1 MILSLT
7 EAQIFKALGLFLTDV
22 LPAGTPVFKAQ
33 TNRVPEPRETNFVS
47 MTPILRERL
56 ETNIDSYDSAQD
68 VQVLTFAALTTTP
81 VVGDT
86 VVNGGAT
93 ARGVVTA
100 VAATTV
106 TVNTLAQQYFAI
118 GDVVSNTTHAGVVGT
133 MTGLSYGSATSM
145 QPIKMTIQLDVHGPL
160 AGDNAQIIS
169 TLLRDTYGVDQFATS
184 GFDVTPLY
192 TSDPKQLPF
201 INGEEQI
208 ETRYVVDAVL
218 QCNPVVTL
226 PQQYGQTA
234 VIAVQPALP

>member
-1 MILSLT
+1 MQVNLT

-22 LPAGTPVFKAQ
+22 LPASTPVFKAQ

-56 ETNIDSYDSAQD
+56 ETNVDSYASAQD
-68 VQVLTFAALTTTP
+68 VQVLTFAVLTTTP

-100 VAATTV
+100 VTGASV

-133 MTGLSYGSATSM
+133 MTGLAYGSATSM
-145 QPIKMTIQLDVHGPL
+145 QPIKMTIQLDIHGPL
-160 AGDNAQIIS
+160 AGDNAQVIS

-201 INGEEQI
+201 INGEEQV
-208 ETRYVVDAVL
+208 ELRYVVDVAL
-218 QCNPVVTL
+218 QCNPVVTI

-234 VIAVQPALP
+234 VIAVQPPP

>member
-1 MILSLT
+1 VILSLT
-7 EAQIFKALGLFLTDV
+7 EAQIFKALGLFLTAV
-22 LPAGTPVFKAQ
+22 LPTGTPVFKAM
-33 TNRVPEPRETNFVS
+33 TNRVPEPHETNFVS

-56 ETNIDSYDSAQD
+56 ETNVDSYDDVLD
-68 VQVLTFAALTTTP
+68 VQVLTFAALTTIP

-93 ARGVVTA
+93 ASGVVTA
-100 VAATTV
+100 VTATDV

-133 MTGLSYGSATSM
+133 MTGLAYGSATSM

-160 AGDNAQIIS
+160 GGDNAQIIS

-192 TSDPKQLPF
+192 ASDPKQLPF
-201 INGEEQI
+201 LNGEEQI
-208 ETRYVVDAVL
+208 ETRWVVDAVL
-218 QCNPVVTL
+218 QCNPVVTI

-234 VIAVQPALP
+234 TVAVQPPLQ

>member
-1 MILSLT
+1 MTPSLT
-7 EAQIFKALGLFLTDV
+7 EAQIFTALRSFLLNV

-33 TNRVPEPRETNFVS
+33 TNRVPEPKETNFVS

-56 ETNIDSYDSAQD
+56 ETNVDSYESAQD

-81 VVGDT
+81 TIGDT

-93 ARGVVTA
+93 ASGIVTA
-100 VAATTV
+100 VTATDV
-106 TVNTLAQQYFAI
+106 TVNTLNKQYFAI

-133 MTGLSYGSATSM
+133 MIGLAYGSATSM
-145 QPIKMTIQLDVHGPL
+145 QPIKMTIQLDIHGPL
-160 AGDNAQIIS
+160 GGDNAHVVS

-208 ETRYVVDAVL
+208 ETRYVVDVVL
-218 QCNPVVTL
+218 QCNPVVTI

-234 VIAVQPALP
+234 VIAVQPSLQ